1 MFVGVHDR
9 SIDDK
14 GRLALP
20 AAFRGELGD
29 RCYVSLDGD
38 GCVTIREADE
48 FEAHAR
54 ELIDREKRG
63 ELSRTRRRSVAAHVS
78 LVAIDKQGRIT
89 LDDESRRHAG
99 LSSGGQVVIAGALD
113 CLQIWRPSRF
123 ATVRGEDGVLQ
134 PARVWADEEVA

>member
-29 RCYVSLDGD
+29 HCYVSLDGD
-38 GCVTIREADE
+38 GCVTIREVTE

-63 ELSRTRRRSVAAHVS
+63 ELTRTRRRSVAANVS

-89 LDDESRRHAG
+89 LDEKVRAHAG
-99 LSSGGQVVIAGALD
+99 LLSSSSVKVAGMFDAVEV
-113 CLQIWRPSRF
+113 WKPERF
-123 ATVRGEDGVLQ
+123 ETMQAEGDDEA
-134 PARVWADEEVA
+134 PAREWVDV

>member
-1 MFVGVHDR
+1 VFVGIHDR

-38 GCVTIREADE
+38 GCVTIREVSE

-54 ELIDREKRG
+54 ELIDQEKRG
-63 ELSRTRRRSVAAHVS
+63 ELTRTRRRAVAANVS
-78 LVAIDKQGRIT
+78 LVAIDKQGRVT
-89 LDDESRRHAG
+89 LDEKLRAHAG
-99 LSSGGQVVIAGALD
+99 LLSSSSVKVAGMFDAIEVWKPERFETMQAEGD
-113 CLQIWRPSRF
+113 HEGPSR
-123 ATVRGEDGVLQ
+123 VWEDQ
-134 PARVWADEEVA
+134 T

>member
-38 GCVTIREADE
+38 GCVTIREVNE

-63 ELSRTRRRSVAAHVS
+63 ELSRTRRRSVAANVT

-89 LDDESRRHAG
+89 LDEKVRAHAG
-99 LSSGGQVVIAGALD
+99 LLSSSSVKVVGMFDAAEVWKPERFQTVQVEGD
-113 CLQIWRPSRF
+113 
-123 ATVRGEDGVLQ
+123 GEE
-134 PARVWADEEVA
+134 PARVWGDD